1 MAVSGSRVGAARLS
15 ITSRC
20 NRTSLRLAAHRG
32 VRPLG
37 GGAVG
42 LSLGGVAK
50 AQAIKNVNVA
60 NEPNVNVLNN
70 AVAAYP
76 ST

>member
-1 MAVSGSRVGAARLS
+1 MGAARLS
-15 ITSRC
+15 ITSRSR
-20 NRTSLRLAAHRG
+20 RTSLRLAAHRG

-37 GGAVG
+37 GVVG

-50 AQAIKNVNVA
+50 AQAIKDVNVA

>member
-1 MAVSGSRVGAARLS
+1 MTRRNLVLIATCL
-15 ITSRC
+15 
-20 NRTSLRLAAHRG
+20 
-32 VRPLG
+32 
-37 GGAVG
+37 AVG

-50 AQAIKNVNVA
+50 AQATKDVNVA